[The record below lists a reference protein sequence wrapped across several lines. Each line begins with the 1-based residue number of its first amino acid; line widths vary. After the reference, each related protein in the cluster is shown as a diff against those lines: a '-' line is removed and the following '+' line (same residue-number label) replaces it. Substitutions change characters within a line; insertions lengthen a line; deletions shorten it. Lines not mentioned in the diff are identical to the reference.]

1 MNKKTV
7 RDIGISGKRVLV
19 RVDFNVPL
27 EAGAVSDDTRIQAAL
42 PTIRYLVE
50 HGGKTILCSHL
61 GRPQGK
67 PDPAHSLRPV
77 AARLSQLLNRPV
89 QMASDCIGRGV
100 RDMLNGMRPGDV
112 LLLENLRFHK
122 EEEAND
128 ARFAQEL
135 ASVADVYVNDAFGA
149 AHRAHAST
157 AGVTAYLPAVAG
169 FLMERELDVLGCAL
183 THPAHPFV
191 AILGGAKIS
200 DKIGVIE
207 NLLSKVD
214 LLLIGGG
221 MANTFLKAQGR
232 EVGQSLVEEDKL
244 DEARSLLRRGAGKL
258 TLPVDVVIANRFDA
272 SAQHRAER
280 VDAVPIDWRI
290 MDIGPQTVQQ
300 FRERL
305 QGVKTVVWNGP
316 MGVFEMKPFAQ
327 GTFAIARAVA
337 ELPAATTIIGGGDS
351 AAAVEQAG
359 VADRITHISTGGG
372 ASLEFLEGKALPG
385 VAALQD
391 R

>member
-1 MNKKTV
+1 
-7 RDIGISGKRVLV
+7 
-19 RVDFNVPL
+19 
-27 EAGAVSDDTRIQAAL
+27 
-42 PTIRYLVE
+42 
-50 HGGKTILCSHL
+50 
-61 GRPQGK
+61 
-67 PDPAHSLRPV
+67 
-77 AARLSQLLNRPV
+77 
-89 QMASDCIGRGV
+89 
-100 RDMLNGMRPGDV
+100 
-112 LLLENLRFHK
+112 
-122 EEEAND
+122 
-128 ARFAQEL
+128 
-135 ASVADVYVNDAFGA
+135 VADVYVNDAFGA

-169 FLMERELDVLGCAL
+169 FLMERELDVLGRAL

-272 SAQHRAER
+272 SAQHRTER

-351 AAAVEQAG
+351 ATAVEQAG

-372 ASLEFLEGKALPG
+372 ASLEFLGGKALPG